1 MRVFVLTGFEEEGT
15 SSGGLEPSSKQKEG
29 EMEEDEGCSSCEELK
44 AQLKS
49 LAEKNNQLEGRL
61 QVERD
66 LHRKDMDDLQARHSK
81 IKDEKAKL
89 VEEITRLNQ
98 KAREIFQP
106 PLPVLQQL
114 LQNHL
119 FFAVLQPFK
128 VCLIKCKGI
137 QKSNRPF
144 EAVNNRCFSC
154 SRSYFTLG
162 QQLQHVAQVIN

>member
-66 LHRKDMDDLQARHSK
+66 LHQKDMDDLQARHSK

-98 KAREIFQP
+98 KARENISATTTSTSATTSES
-106 PLPVLQQL
+106 PVLRGL
-114 LQNHL
+114 
-119 FFAVLQPFK
+119 AA
-128 VCLIKCKGI
+128 I
-137 QKSNRPF
+137 QGMLNKMQGNS
-144 EAVNNRCFSC
+144 EVK
-154 SRSYFTLG
+154 
-162 QQLQHVAQVIN
+162 